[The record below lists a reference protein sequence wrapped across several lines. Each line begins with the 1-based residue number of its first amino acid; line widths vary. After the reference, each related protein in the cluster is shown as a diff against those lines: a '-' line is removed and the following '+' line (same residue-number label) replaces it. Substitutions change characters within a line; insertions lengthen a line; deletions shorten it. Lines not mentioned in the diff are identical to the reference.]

1 MLLPPE
7 SGPETGA
14 VELPGT
20 AGTEGGP
27 CHRGCAGI
35 LRARSVKPLDASVDL
50 SAPGLDYSRIQ
61 RREPHK
67 FRRPAAPGSAG
78 PSPRVNPIGR
88 GRSRSRIASVRIES
102 DTRTARPAW
111 FGTIPPACPAAA
123 SGR

>member
-27 CHRGCAGI
+27 CHRGYARI
-35 LRARSVKPLDASVDL
+35 LRARSAKPLDASVDL

-67 FRRPAAPGSAG
+67 SRDPAAPGSAG
-78 PSPRVNPIGR
+78 PSLPANPIGR
-88 GRSRSRIASVRIES
+88 GRGRSRIASVPIES
-102 DTRTARPAW
+102 GTRIA
-111 FGTIPPACPAAA
+111 
-123 SGR
+123 